1 MKRFYFKDEVIKV
14 SKMYGSATRLCTI
27 YELKKGDLEKVGEVS
42 YNTASTMGAVS
53 EVHKYLIDN
62 KILSKALVKKQQNG
76 TSYANSKKGYSD
88 YYYGAYFTEDKTLKK
103 YDIREI

>member
-1 MKRFYFKDEVIKV
+1 MKRFYFRDDIVKV
-14 SKMYGSATRLCTI
+14 SKMYGNATRLCTI

-42 YNTASTMGAVS
+42 YNTASTMGAVR

-62 KILSKALVKKQQNG
+62 KILSIALVKKQQKG
-76 TSYANSKKGYSD
+76 TSYTENKKGYSD
-88 YYYGAYFTEDKTLKK
+88 YYYSAYYNEDKTIKK